1 MDDLSL
7 EPLKREVNLQHLAH
21 KTAARYCSSCNIQEQ
36 CESFNPAPKAEC
48 TIDLD
53 SDFKDGV
60 TVIKVQEAM
69 LDLVSSVIIDAR
81 MLLLQN
87 KSLNINNPKKKK
99 NIDTIMKMIERI
111 SKTSLFQAMSVK
123 VQETESKVLAEVVV
137 PPPAPKSVF
146 ERLLMGEKI

>member
-1 MDDLSL
+1 M
-7 EPLKREVNLQHLAH
+7 
-21 KTAARYCSSCNIQEQ
+21 
-36 CESFNPAPKAEC
+36 
-48 TIDLD
+48 
-53 SDFKDGV
+53 

-87 KSLNINNPKKKK
+87 KSLNINNPMAIK
-99 NIDTIMKMIERI
+99 NIDTIMKMVERI